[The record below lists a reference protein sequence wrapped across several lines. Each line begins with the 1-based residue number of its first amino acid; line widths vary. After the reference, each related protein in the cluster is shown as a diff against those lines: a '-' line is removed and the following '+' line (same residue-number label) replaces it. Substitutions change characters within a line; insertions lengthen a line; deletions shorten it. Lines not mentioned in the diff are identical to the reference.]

1 MMFASL
7 GVSTRHC
14 MPPDPPVAVLT
25 APPESEQLT
34 DYDRAHLATYL
45 RLLDADAMRVDWK
58 VTARTVLALD
68 IEKDGDAARRVYDA
82 HLARARWM
90 TVTGYRLLLS

>member
-1 MMFASL
+1 
-7 GVSTRHC
+7 
-14 MPPDPPVAVLT
+14 MPSDPPTIVA
-25 APPESEQLT
+25 ASPPASDQLT

-45 RLLDADAMRVDWK
+45 KLLDADTMQIDWK

-68 IEKDGDAARRVYDA
+68 TEQDSEAARGVYDA

-90 TVTGYRLLLS
+90 TVVGYRLLLS

>member
-1 MMFASL
+1 
-7 GVSTRHC
+7 
-14 MPPDPPVAVLT
+14 MPPDPPQPSPQVRQQ
-25 APPESEQLT
+25 SDQLT

-45 RLLDADAMRVDWK
+45 KLLDADTLQVDWK

-68 IEKDGDAARRVYDA
+68 TEQDSEAARRVYDA

>member
-1 MMFASL
+1 MIFSVR
-7 GVSTRHC
+7 GVSIGHS
-14 MPPDPPVAVLT
+14 MPPDPPVAIAAT
-25 APPESEQLT
+25 PPESDQLT

-45 RLLDADAMRVDWK
+45 KLLDADKLDVDWK
-58 VTARTVLALD
+58 ATARAVLALD
-68 IEKDGDAARRVYDA
+68 TEKDSEAARRVYDA

>member
-1 MMFASL
+1 
-7 GVSTRHC
+7 
-14 MPPDPPVAVLT
+14 MPPDPPAIVAA
-25 APPESEQLT
+25 APPDSDQLT

-45 RLLDADAMRVDWK
+45 KLLDADQMQVDWK

-68 IEKDGDAARRVYDA
+68 TELDSEAARRVYDA

-90 TVTGYRLLLS
+90 TMTGYRLLLS

>member
-1 MMFASL
+1 
-7 GVSTRHC
+7 
-14 MPPDPPVAVLT
+14 MPPDPPTIVA
-25 APPESEQLT
+25 ASPPASDQLT

-45 RLLDADAMRVDWK
+45 KLLDADNMQIDWK

-68 IEKDGDAARRVYDA
+68 TEQDSEAARGVYDA

-90 TVTGYRLLLS
+90 TVVGYRLLLS

>member
-1 MMFASL
+1 
-7 GVSTRHC
+7 
-14 MPPDPPVAVLT
+14 MPPDPPAT
-25 APPESEQLT
+25 IAAAPPESDQLT
-34 DYDRAHLATYL
+34 EYDRSHLATYL
-45 RLLDADAMRVDWK
+45 QLLDADTLHVDWK

-68 IEKDGDAARRVYDA
+68 TEKDTDAARRVYEA

>member
-1 MMFASL
+1 
-7 GVSTRHC
+7 
-14 MPPDPPVAVLT
+14 MPPDPPVAIAA
-25 APPESEQLT
+25 APPESDQLT

-45 RLLDADAMRVDWK
+45 KLLDADTMHVDWK

-68 IEKDGDAARRVYDA
+68 PEKDGEAARRVYEA

>member
-1 MMFASL
+1 
-7 GVSTRHC
+7 
-14 MPPDPPVAVLT
+14 MPPEPPVAIAA
-25 APPESEQLT
+25 APPEGDQLT

-45 RLLDADAMRVDWK
+45 KLLDADTMNVDWK

-68 IEKDGDAARRVYDA
+68 PEKNSEVARRVYEA

-90 TVTGYRLLLS
+90 TVTGYRLLLP